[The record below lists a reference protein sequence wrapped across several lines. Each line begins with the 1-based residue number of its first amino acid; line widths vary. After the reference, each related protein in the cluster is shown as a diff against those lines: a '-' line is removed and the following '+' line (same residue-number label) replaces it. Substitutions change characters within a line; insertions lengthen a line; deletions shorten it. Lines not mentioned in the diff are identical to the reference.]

1 LSAAPNLFC
10 SAESGTRTFERRW
23 PDGLARKEG
32 QKEPRRE
39 DPAEIPDTTY
49 FDRSVTASA
58 ATAARTAATA
68 AAAATLTGFG
78 FVHLERTALKV
89 LAIERLHG
97 ARRIRVRH
105 FDESEPARATRIT
118 VSDEGQ
124 RLDGAVRSEQRTNR
138 VFSRGEG

>member
-1 LSAAPNLFC
+1 MNP
-10 SAESGTRTFERRW
+10 G
-23 PDGLARKEG
+23 GV
-32 QKEPRRE
+32 EPRRN
-39 DPAEIPDTTY
+39 PDITY
-49 FDRSVTASA
+49 INRSVTTTPA
-58 ATAARTAATA
+58 APPRTAPTP

-118 VSDEGQ
+118 ASDEAR
-124 RLDGAVRSEQRTNR
+124 RLDGAIRSKHPQNPAFLAGEAGAGQSKKERKNT
-138 VFSRGEG
+138 SRPPPFISPPGRA

>member
-1 LSAAPNLFC
+1 MNP
-10 SAESGTRTFERRW
+10 G
-23 PDGLARKEG
+23 GV
-32 QKEPRRE
+32 EPRRN
-39 DPAEIPDTTY
+39 PDITY
-49 FDRSVTASA
+49 INRSVTTSA
-58 ATAARTAATA
+58 AATARTAATT

-105 FDESEPARATRIT
+105 FDESEPARAARIT

-124 RLDGAVRSEQRTNR
+124 RLHGAMRSEQRTNR
-138 VFSRGEG
+138 IFGRGERQIADK

>member
-1 LSAAPNLFC
+1 MNP
-10 SAESGTRTFERRW
+10 G
-23 PDGLARKEG
+23 GV
-32 QKEPRRE
+32 EPRRN
-39 DPAEIPDTTY
+39 PDITY
-49 FDRSVTASA
+49 INRSVAASA
-58 ATAARTAATA
+58 ATAARTAAAT
-68 AAAATLTGFG
+68 AAATLTGLG

-124 RLDGAVRSEQRTNR
+124 RLDGAVRSEQCTNR